1 MTTPLQPAAPEG
13 QKIGRMV
20 KILLAASLMCNL
32 AVAGVFAGM
41 WLRQGDKPPS
51 PSAMRNLAFGPYGEA
66 MSRAQRKE
74 LARSFSQSHA
84 DPRAMRA
91 QMQGEFAQIL
101 TALRQVPLDENTLQE
116 ALSMQQARASQ
127 RMQDAQKALQDVIL
141 AMSDDERLVFA
152 QNLEQI
158 LNRKRS
164 SPPPRNRD

>member
-1 MTTPLQPAAPEG
+1 MMTPMQPAAPEG

-41 WLRQGDKPPS
+41 WLRQGDKQPP

-84 DPRAMRA
+84 DPKAMRA

-101 TALRQVPLDENTLQE
+101 SALRQVPFDDNALRE
-116 ALSMQQARASQ
+116 ALSVQQARANQ

-141 AMSDDERLVFA
+141 AMTDDERLTFA

-158 LNRKRS
+158 VNRKRPPS
-164 SPPPRNRD
+164 SPRTRD